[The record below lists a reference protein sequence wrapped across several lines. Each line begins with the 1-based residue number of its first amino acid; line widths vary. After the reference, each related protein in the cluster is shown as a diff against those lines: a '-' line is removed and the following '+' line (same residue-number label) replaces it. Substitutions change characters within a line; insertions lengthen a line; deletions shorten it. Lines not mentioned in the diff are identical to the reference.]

1 MSSQITEVRE
11 VRPSGRVEQVCLV
24 ILTLI
29 ALGFALYLLKTVVVP
44 LLLAIFFTYCLIPV
58 IDLQVRYLRVPRG
71 IAIVLTGVM
80 GAVML
85 FLLGLLVARVV
96 SSMTSDLGVYQNE
109 LNQLAERISHMVPL
123 EKFGF
128 KSDPNTGWFFEVPK
142 DSASHLVSMVFSE
155 VTHLIS
161 NGVMVVIFMIFILS
175 GRKQEVP
182 ADGLLGRIELQVRR
196 YISTMALVAGTTGA
210 LIGIV
215 LAVLGVKFPFVFG
228 FLAFLL
234 AFIPNIGSIVAAL
247 LPMPLILLSPDM
259 SPGAKVLA
267 IALPAAIQFTMG
279 NIVQPRLQG
288 ESLKLHPVAVLM
300 ALIFFGMIWGIAGA
314 FLATPT
320 TAVLRII
327 FKRIPATEMLARLL
341 EGDLHAPSASGSTA
355 LQPSTG

>member
-1 MSSQITEVRE
+1 MSSQVTEPGDDK
-11 VRPSGRVEQVCLV
+11 PSGRVEQVCLV

-29 ALGFALYLLKTVVVP
+29 ALGFVLYLLKAAVVP
-44 LLLAIFFTYCLIPV
+44 LLLAIFFTYCIIPV

-71 IAIVLTGVM
+71 IAIVLTALI

-85 FLLGLLVARVV
+85 FLVGLLVATVV
-96 SSMTSDLGVYQNE
+96 SRMASDLGVYQNE
-109 LNQLAERISHMVPL
+109 LNQLAERISRMVPL

-142 DSASHLVSMVFSE
+142 ESASYLVSTVFSE

-161 NGVMVVIFMIFILS
+161 NGVMVIIFMIFILT
-175 GRKQEVP
+175 GRREEVSP
-182 ADGLLGRIELQVRR
+182 DSLLGKIELQVRR

-210 LIGIV
+210 LIAIV

-259 SPGAKVLA
+259 SPAAKVLA
-267 IALPAAIQFTMG
+267 IALPAAIQFVMG
-279 NIVQPRLQG
+279 NVVQPRLQG
-288 ESLKLHPVAVLM
+288 DSLKLHPIAVLM

-314 FLATPT
+314 FLATPVA
-320 TAVLRII
+320 AVLRII
-327 FKRIPATEMLARLL
+327 FKRIPATEMLGRLL
-341 EGDLHAPSASGSTA
+341 EGDLSGSGSDA
-355 LQPSTG
+355 LEPSTG